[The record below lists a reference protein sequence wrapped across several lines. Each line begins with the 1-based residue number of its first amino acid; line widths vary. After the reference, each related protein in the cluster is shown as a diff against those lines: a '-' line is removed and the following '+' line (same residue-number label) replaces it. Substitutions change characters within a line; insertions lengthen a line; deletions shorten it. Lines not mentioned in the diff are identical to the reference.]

1 MKTDIEVLRTPS
13 PLPPLTSCRSNSY
26 FKKVLLWEP
35 ILWYPL
41 IKNQI
46 PDYGKDDDQPIS
58 ATGLVTKMKTGT
70 APMFAILTSILGIW
84 ENRALQVGLVIS
96 FQLIVW
102 WWHYVLLKYKH
113 FITFNFVCNS
123 IAILITA
130 VFLTETTMVFIR
142 KQKKEKKGLCL
153 TFWHKTTAQLSRSQ
167 GNTIPSNLQIQVTS
181 FKIPLALLFKEL

>member
-1 MKTDIEVLRTPS
+1 MIAHKTVKYVNGLMISVWNVSL
-13 PLPPLTSCRSNSY
+13 
-26 FKKVLLWEP
+26 FKVHWNPYYLSGTIF
-35 ILWYPL
+35 IL
-41 IKNQI
+41 QI
-46 PDYGKDDDQPIS
+46 NIHAVS
-58 ATGLVTKMKTGT
+58 
-70 APMFAILTSILGIW
+70 
-84 ENRALQVGLVIS
+84 LVIS

-113 FITFNFVCNS
+113 FITFNFVWNS

-142 KQKKEKKGLCL
+142 KQKKEKKDLCL